1 MRTLGPF
8 SELERF
14 AEDDDVVVVEMD
26 VVFDAEVAE
35 GEVVVVVV
43 GVMLLILS
51 TMWMCVHV
59 YGCIMN
65 TCLLVFIEP

>member
-1 MRTLGPF
+1 M
-8 SELERF
+8 
-14 AEDDDVVVVEMD
+14 VVVEMD